1 MDMGLPSLVL
11 EWCSPCWVFSKQF
24 TVQGWISTWSGRIVI
39 LVRAG
44 MVLYAFCVQT
54 LQHGATRVKLAS
66 LEWQT
71 CVMMIASDR
80 SGTTSIE
87 TLAALIA
94 DGSTAEGAENRILV
108 VDTRSSLDYI
118 HGHIQDALNVP
129 YDLTAQDGKP
139 LYTNGR
145 DKVSTTASDK
155 MADSWMTH
163 LLVNQLVND
172 FVSTY
177 QDSTIIFYGDDRASD
192 AVQIAQKIGYTHVSI
207 LQSSNY
213 EEWLFK
219 HPGMT
224 EMYAPGVVSMDELS
238 GSFVVSGLVNN
249 VNYENVS
256 IRATHHGITYKGGA
270 LSRNSLIWA
279 NIPPLPNLIQRQ
291 QQHLAETLQLWVW
304 NLGSEGRAIPT
315 CSGIQD
321 AFTAIMHVSA
331 ASPVMPK
338 QMRIPGL
345 TMEVSMILSIFRT
358 TTVII
363 MPAGIMHK
371 PTGCRGPVKKYSSG

>member
-1 MDMGLPSLVL
+1 M
-11 EWCSPCWVFSKQF
+11 
-24 TVQGWISTWSGRIVI
+24 
-39 LVRAG
+39 
-44 MVLYAFCVQT
+44 
-54 LQHGATRVKLAS
+54 
-66 LEWQT
+66 
-71 CVMMIASDR
+71 
-80 SGTTSIE
+80 
-87 TLAALIA
+87 IA

-279 NIPPLPNLIQRQ
+279 NIPPFCFLELLTYLGADPKGNMAKGIDSGDMADWKSKYPDGQRVDYELTWDGADRYY
-291 QQHLAETLQLWVW
+291 HLDELFDEKP
-304 NLGSEGRAIPT
+304 SEFDT
-315 CSGIQD
+315 
-321 AFTAIMHVSA
+321 TA
-331 ASPVMPK
+331 
-338 QMRIPGL
+338 
-345 TMEVSMILSIFRT
+345 T
-358 TTVII
+358 TTSRRDFTTLGMEPRIGGTRDSNVLWNPGCLYCHYACVCGITSNAKANEDTWFDDGGIYDII
-363 MPAGIMHK
+363 HFPNDDRNYYASRYYAQADRMPGAGKKILIRVK
-371 PTGCRGPVKKYSSG
+371 IIKLRGRSPCSQARPK